1 MCHANLVHH
10 PDKQTISVQ
19 KATICHLNKGIVN
32 QQPTDCYSLWN
43 DNLSLHFLVV
53 ALRMFWLEE
62 CVMATSPQILPHFLL
77 LLISARFMATQI
89 YLFIAPLHEKY
100 RCSDLMHHNTNTN
113 INWRYTSTLKHN
125 ISVRYR

>member
-10 PDKQTISVQ
+10 PDKQIISVQ
-19 KATICHLNKGIVN
+19 KAAICHLNRGIVN
-32 QQPTDCYSLWN
+32 QQPTECYSLWN

-53 ALRMFWLEE
+53 ALRRLEG

-89 YLFIAPLHEKY
+89 LFIAPLHQMYK
-100 RCSDLMHHNTNTN
+100 CSDLMHHNMNTN
-113 INWRYTSTLKHN
+113 INWGVYEYTQACYN
-125 ISVRYR
+125 FSVRYR